1 MSLNASQINIRTF
14 VNSLN
19 TLGSWQCSRCEM
31 NQTLDPYAQALEER
45 VAQSTFRLLRSS
57 RPLPQGML
65 EISGKTLLNLASNDY
80 LGLSQ
85 DSRLIERAQEYAR
98 KYGVG
103 SGASRLI
110 SGNLRIYD
118 DIEAKLASLKGS
130 ETALILPGGYQ
141 TNSSLIPTLLNK
153 SSTAAA
159 DKLVHRSMLEGLRLS
174 ESKWFRYKHGDLQ
187 NMQAKL
193 ASFADSKTRWL
204 FTETVFSMDGDCSDF
219 DELISVSQNNDMRLY
234 VDEAHATGVLGKNGM
249 GLSAGKNFSG
259 ISMGT
264 FGKGLGSFGSYI
276 CCSSLMREFLINF
289 CPGLIY
295 STALPPP
302 VLGAIDA
309 ALDLVPEMEEDRA
322 RLLDNASYLRTALNQ
337 SGFETGTS
345 STQII
350 PIIVGSTVSALNL
363 SAYLEGAGFFI
374 PAIRPPTV
382 PDGSARLRVSLSSVH
397 TKEQIDRLIG
407 SIRRWHEKED

>member
-1 MSLNASQINIRTF
+1 
-14 VNSLN
+14 
-19 TLGSWQCSRCEM
+19 M
-31 NQTLDPYAQALEER
+31 NQTLELYAQALEER
-45 VAQSTFRLLRSS
+45 VAQSTFRHLRSS
-57 RPLPQGML
+57 RPLPKGML
-65 EISGKTLLNLASNDY
+65 EISSKPLVNLASNDY

-85 DSRLIERAQEYAR
+85 DSRLIDRAQEYAR

-110 SGNLRIYD
+110 SGNLSPFD
-118 DIEAKLASLKGS
+118 AIEKKLAGLKGS

-141 TNSSLIPTLLNK
+141 ANSSVIPTLLNK
-153 SSTAAA
+153 NSLAVA
-159 DKLVHRSMLEGLRLS
+159 DKFVHRSMIEGLRLS
-174 ESKWFRYKHGDLQ
+174 EAKWFRYKHGDLQ
-187 NMQAKL
+187 GLQSRL
-193 ASFADSKTRWL
+193 DQSESSGTRWL
-204 FTETVFSMDGDCSDF
+204 FSETVFSMDGDRSDM
-219 DELISVSQNNDMRLY
+219 DALISIANNNNMALY

-249 GLSAGKNFSG
+249 GLSAGKTFAG

-309 ALDLVPEMEEDRA
+309 ALDLIPEMNEERE
-322 RLLDNASYLRTALNQ
+322 RLLDNSHYLRSSLKKA
-337 SGFETGTS
+337 GFETGSS
-345 STQII
+345 STQIV
-350 PIIVGSTVSALNL
+350 PIIIGSAIAALKL
-363 SAYLEGAGFFI
+363 SAYLEECGFFI

-382 PDGSARLRVSLSSVH
+382 PDGSSRLRVSLSSVH
-397 TKEQIDRLIG
+397 TREQIDDLIN